1 MHPLAPPGTKLNAGC
16 RYDEFSG
23 WVRSGATIQVEA
35 TGVCVVLR
43 TDGTVETILATNR
56 LWFLE
61 APSLVFGFV

>member
-1 MHPLAPPGTKLNAGC
+1 M
-16 RYDEFSG
+16 
-23 WVRSGATIQVEA
+23 RSGATIQVEA